1 MKQSGFTLLELL
13 IVIGL
18 IATLMTLSVVVM
30 SGFLTTA
37 EVEATSATIQK
48 TFRLL
53 EQRIDAF
60 DRAFKGSRKQLE
72 VSRIRFLLARQELF
86 GVSEESTE
94 ILAKKAAYRY
104 EFPQR
109 MVERTTIGEDINS
122 NGTLDTGEDIN
133 NNGVLDGLDNVPNGA
148 AFPNLAVGQTA
159 SVPGMPFSIYDKIA
173 YPIALQQ
180 LIQEGN
186 ATPTQDLV
194 NARVSLNWSKHQLG
208 TESAELLYYTLVY
221 STSYGSA
228 SVDSDRFTNAEVRDT
243 DGDGLPEFVDAWGQP
258 LRYYRWPTRLIDTHP
273 PFPFQPVL
281 SDPNDAT
288 DVVITVDTNND
299 GVPDTTVGQRQVAP
313 LERQV
318 ASIMLKGLPPA
329 SALLPN
335 GSLPRDLLLTD
346 PDDPVGIL
354 YFELERLNGL
364 NGTPLF
370 SNEFNE
376 TKYHTPDTFH
386 SPLIAS
392 AGKDG
397 QLGLYEPNDSA
408 NFGNLAQYNDDL
420 NGNATPREAA
430 DLALMQDVIADNVT
444 NRNKRAGG
452 R

>member
-1 MKQSGFTLLELL
+1 MNKQQHNKMKHSGFTLLELL

-60 DRAFKGSRKQLE
+60 DRAFKGSRKQTTITAMR
-72 VSRIRFLLARQELF
+72 SLLADPNVDGDRSDGIF
-86 GVSEESTE
+86 GVSDEAVE
-94 ILAKKAAYRY
+94 IMAKKALFRF

-109 MVERTTIGEDINS
+109 MDERLLFGDA
-122 NGTLDTGEDIN
+122 GTYVTGLPD
-133 NNGVLDGLDNVPNGA
+133 
-148 AFPNLAVGQTA
+148 
-159 SVPGMPFSIYDKIA
+159 SIYFASAAPTARSKLGL
-173 YPIALQQ
+173 P
-180 LIQEGN
+180 GT
-186 ATPTQDLV
+186 TPLDDPAIVAEVT
-194 NARVSLNWSKHQLG
+194 SKWSNHDPV

-228 SVDSDRFTNAEVRDT
+228 AVDSDRFTNAEVT
-243 DGDGLPEFVDAWGQP
+243 DSDNDGLPEFVDAWGQP
-258 LRYYRWPTRLIDTHP
+258 LRFYRWPTRLIDTHP
-273 PFPFQPVL
+273 PVPFQPVL
-281 SDPNDAT
+281 NDPSDAT
-288 DVVITVDTNND
+288 DVVITVDTDND
-299 GVPDTTVGQRQVAP
+299 GVPDTTVGRRKVAP

-318 ASIMLKGLPPA
+318 ASILLKGLPPA
-329 SALLPN
+329 PALLPN
-335 GSLPRDLLLTD
+335 GALPRDLLLTD

-364 NGTPLF
+364 NGMPLF
-370 SNEFNE
+370 AAEFNE
-376 TKYHTPDTFH
+376 INYHTPDTFH

-397 QLGLYEPNDSA
+397 QLGLYEPNDNA
-408 NFGNLAQYNDDL
+408 NFGNLAQYNDNL
-420 NGNATPREAA
+420 NGNATAREAA

>member
-1 MKQSGFTLLELL
+1 MNKYQKKKMKKSGFTLLELL

-53 EQRIDAF
+53 EQRTDAF
-60 DRAFKGSRKQLE
+60 DRSFKGSRKQTT
-72 VSRIRFLLARQELF
+72 VAAMRRLLADPNSDGDQQDGIF
-86 GVSEESTE
+86 GVNDEAVE
-94 ILAKKAAYRY
+94 IMAKKALYRF

-109 MVERTTIGEDINS
+109 MDERLLFGDP
-122 NGTLDTGEDIN
+122 GTKVTGLPD
-133 NNGVLDGLDNVPNGA
+133 
-148 AFPNLAVGQTA
+148 
-159 SVPGMPFSIYDKIA
+159 SIYFA
-173 YPIALQQ
+173 SAAPTARTSLG
-180 LIQEGN
+180 LPST
-186 ATPTQDLV
+186 TPLDDLAIV
-194 NARVSLNWSKHQLG
+194 TEVAKKWANHTPV

-228 SVDSDRFTNAEVRDT
+228 AVDSDRFTNAEVRDT
-243 DGDGLPEFVDAWGQP
+243 DGDGLPEFVDAWEQP
-258 LRYYRWPTRLIDTHP
+258 LRFYRWPTRLIDTHP
-273 PFPFQPVL
+273 PVPFQPVL

-288 DVVITVDTNND
+288 DVIITVDTNND

-335 GSLPRDLLLTD
+335 GALPRDLLLTD

-386 SPLIAS
+386 APLIVS

-420 NGNATPREAA
+420 NGNGTPREAA
-430 DLALMQDVIADNVT
+430 DLALMQDVIADNPT

>member
-1 MKQSGFTLLELL
+1 MNKHRQNKLKHSGFTLLELL

-60 DRAFKGSRKQLE
+60 DRAFKGSRKQTTIGAM
-72 VSRIRFLLARQELF
+72 RRLLADPNVDGDQSDGIF
-86 GVSEESTE
+86 GVNDEAVE
-94 ILAKKAAYRY
+94 IMAKKALFRF

-109 MVERTTIGEDINS
+109 MDERLLFGDP
-122 NGTLDTGEDIN
+122 GTYVTGLPD
-133 NNGVLDGLDNVPNGA
+133 
-148 AFPNLAVGQTA
+148 
-159 SVPGMPFSIYDKIA
+159 SIYFA
-173 YPIALQQ
+173 SAAPTARTSLG
-180 LIQEGN
+180 LP
-186 ATPTQDLV
+186 ATTPLDDPAIVAEVT
-194 NARVSLNWSKHQLG
+194 SKWAKHDPV

-243 DGDGLPEFVDAWGQP
+243 DGDGLPEFVDAWEQP
-258 LRYYRWPTRLIDTHP
+258 LRFYRWPTRLIDTHP
-273 PFPFQPVL
+273 PIPFQPIL
-281 SDPNDAT
+281 TDPNDGT
-288 DVVITVDTNND
+288 DVIISVDTNND
-299 GVPDTTVGQRQVAP
+299 GIPDTTVGQRQIAP

-329 SALLPN
+329 PALLPN
-335 GSLPRDLLLTD
+335 GAMPRDLLLTD

-364 NGTPLF
+364 NGMPLF

-376 TKYHTPDTFH
+376 IKYHTPDTFH